1 MSWFTEVVV
10 KYFWCCLGFDFMYKH
25 KVIENIKL
33 KYIQKIAFSKQLSDM
48 CESVFTMYDPNGM
61 FLQAVDF
68 LNICSVGTCPDC
80 ISVINVSVYEGM
92 ILIEISCSDSAQLYT
107 TILNFQLFYLH
118 SI

>member
-61 FLQAVDF
+61 FLQTVDF
-68 LNICSVGTCPDC
+68 LNICSVGTSPDY
-80 ISVINVSVYEGM
+80 ISVINVGVYEGM